1 MQPFE
6 DINLLDASNSFYLLP
21 RQQQIIFLAGVF
33 EGEGWF
39 GIQRNYY
46 KGKPKNISIYNRA
59 ALEIAMT
66 DSDIIQRFQY
76 YINTNGHVYLPK
88 RHDGRKQS
96 FKFSIKGY
104 RALHLMEE
112 MLPYLGIRRKEQY
125 YAVVQ
130 SIGDGPK
137 NWSSP
142 LLKQTENKASTV

>member
-21 RQQQIIFLAGVF
+21 RQQQLIFLAGVF

-39 GIQRNYY
+39 GIQRDYY
-46 KGKPKNISIYNRA
+46 KGKPKNPRA
-59 ALEIAMT
+59 SLEVGMT

-76 YINTNGHVYLPK
+76 YINSNGNVYLPK
-88 RHDGRKQS
+88 RQKGKKQS

-125 YAVVQ
+125 YHVVK
-130 SIGDGPK
+130 SIGNGPK
-137 NWSSP
+137 DWSP
-142 LLKQTENKASTV
+142 PICKQTENQTSNV